1 MHSVTKEYKAF
12 KSPRM
17 VALAEITAD
26 REGKFYPEGVF
37 ILVREN
43 CYLHDERGT
52 L

>member
-1 MHSVTKEYKAF
+1 MHSVTKEYEAF

-17 VALAEITAD
+17 VALAEILQT
-26 REGKFYPEGVF
+26 GKANSIQKVF